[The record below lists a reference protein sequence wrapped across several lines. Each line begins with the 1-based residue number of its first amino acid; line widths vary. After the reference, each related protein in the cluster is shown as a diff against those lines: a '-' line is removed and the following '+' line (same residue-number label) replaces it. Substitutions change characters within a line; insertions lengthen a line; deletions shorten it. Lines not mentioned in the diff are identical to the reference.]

1 MDPENIDQ
9 GPSERNQEEKG
20 DNNMR
25 RKSTKIISVLA
36 AATLLF
42 SGCTYAPEDSS
53 SASVTESVN
62 EDSSGVSS
70 ESVSSS
76 SNEVTTTSGEVTTA
90 ENTVAEGDY
99 KYKFTLPALGGGL
112 CSSAFFIAK
121 ENGYFDEEGL
131 DVTLVSAT
139 PEVLKTG
146 INNGTIPF
154 TYGDFQYF
162 QSMESGIQGTV
173 VDGINTGCIQIIARA
188 DDDSINSAAD
198 LKGKTVCVNS
208 IGGTPY
214 QILNIWAS
222 SAGLTMDEDYKV
234 VAYSDGN
241 LQLEALKSGEV
252 DVAAVWDPYGPKATE
267 SGDAKLLFDNGTDD
281 EFSGRECCFLIASTK
296 VLEEHPDEIAA
307 TIRAL
312 HKADEWI
319 AENPEETVDII
330 VDKGYQEVD
339 DKELAA
345 ELLENY
351 GYADLASGTHDV
363 KGDVEFYVEKLN
375 ELGLLEETPD
385 EFISNYYQDVDLNA

>member
-1 MDPENIDQ
+1 
-9 GPSERNQEEKG
+9 
-20 DNNMR
+20 MR
-25 RKSTKIISVLA
+25 RKSSKIISVLA
-36 AATLLF
+36 AAALLF

-62 EDSSGVSS
+62 SDSSGVSS
-70 ESVSSS
+70 ESISSS
-76 SNEVTTTSGEVTTA
+76 SNEVTTAEGETTTA
-90 ENTVAEGDY
+90 ENTVADGDY

-222 SAGLTMDEDYKV
+222 SAGLVMDEDYKV

-281 EFSGRECCFLIASTK
+281 EFSGRACCFLIASTK

-319 AENPEETVDII
+319 AENPEEAVDIV

-351 GYADLASGTHDV
+351 GYAELASGTHDV

-375 ELGLLEETPD
+375 ELGLLEETSD
-385 EFISNYYQDVDLNA
+385 EFIANYYQDVDLNA